1 MLARVLLL
9 LRIERCLEAEAA
21 FDVAGF
27 GDVVLAAE
35 LDRVEGARPR
45 NRGQSNGFWI
55 KIQVKQGEVFTF
67 RADLGS
73 RRLCGELATG

>member
-55 KIQVKQGEVFTF
+55 KIQVKQGGAPGGRTLNQ
-67 RADLGS
+67 RIKSPL
-73 RRLCGELATG
+73 LCH